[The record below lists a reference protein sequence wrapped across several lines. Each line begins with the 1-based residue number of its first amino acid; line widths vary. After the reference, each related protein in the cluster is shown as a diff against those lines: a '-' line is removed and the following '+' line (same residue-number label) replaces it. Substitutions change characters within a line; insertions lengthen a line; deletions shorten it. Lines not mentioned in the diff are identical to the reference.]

1 MARRLIPFGLVLSL
15 AACAPAQAVDPSPA
29 PGTATSPTTTSPPAP
44 APTTPPGSTAAPE
57 RPIPFPTAPPDGY
70 AAAVALGTRT
80 ATGEPG
86 PAYWQQW
93 ADYRLTAR
101 LDTDARRLDGS
112 VEIVYRNNSPDVLP
126 ELHVDLH
133 LNVHAPGV
141 VRFEPAEVTGGVEIR
156 RVAVEGRE
164 LSATA
169 MTGPRYRVAGT
180 RMVVVPPAPVRP
192 NTTVTLAIDWATPIP
207 RAGAG
212 ARMGYHGDNLFF
224 LAYWYPQMT
233 VYDDVVGWHPDPF
246 KAVTE
251 FHSHFAS
258 YDITIDVPEQWV
270 VQSTGR
276 PVNRDELLAPAVLE
290 RLRRAEASDTVVR
303 ILGPADFDRAT
314 RGGPGGR
321 LQWRFQA
328 DTVRDVAFSATRAS
342 RWDAAR
348 TPVGDRTGDGVP
360 DYTVVHSFW
369 RETAPRWREVTRYQ
383 QHAITFLSGFTGIPY
398 PWPHMTAVE
407 GSGIIG
413 GGMEFPMM
421 TLIGDYN
428 VRGDSALYSVTAHEL
443 AHMWVPMMVSSD
455 ERRYSWLDEGH
466 TTFHT
471 AEAYMDFFPGSTP
484 HETNRRGYL
493 ALAGQDAEVRMLR
506 WSAWVPPPAFVV
518 ASYRKPATVLVALRG
533 LLGEDTFMAA
543 HRAFMQRWTYRI
555 PYPWDFFRTI
565 DDVSGQDLWWFWRTW
580 YDETW
585 VLDQAIAAVEPV
597 ADGTRIVI
605 EDRGHAPM
613 PVRLTITR
621 ADGSMEEREIPV
633 DAWLAG
639 ATRTEVV
646 VPGAPAV
653 TRVEIDAARAFPD
666 ADRSN
671 NVWPR

>member
-471 AEAYMDFFPGSTP
+471 AEAYMDFFPGSTNP
-484 HETNRRGYL
+484 RDQPTRVPGPGRAGRGGEDAPVVRL
-493 ALAGQDAEVRMLR
+493 GPAAG
-506 WSAWVPPPAFVV
+506 
-518 ASYRKPATVLVALRG
+518 LRG
-533 LLGEDTFMAA
+533 GQLSQAGHGPGRPA
-543 HRAFMQRWTYRI
+543 RAPGRRHFH
-555 PYPWDFFRTI
+555 
-565 DDVSGQDLWWFWRTW
+565 G
-580 YDETW
+580 
-585 VLDQAIAAVEPV
+585 
-597 ADGTRIVI
+597 
-605 EDRGHAPM
+605 
-613 PVRLTITR
+613 
-621 ADGSMEEREIPV
+621 
-633 DAWLAG
+633 
-639 ATRTEVV
+639 
-646 VPGAPAV
+646 GAP
-653 TRVEIDAARAFPD
+653 RVHATLGLPHPVPLGLLPHHR
-666 ADRSN
+666 
-671 NVWPR
+671 